1 MENKEQEDKRFLN
14 EIITKLTNDLG
25 IKKNPKKNNNDL
37 LRVSTKSFWNELP
50 EHIEDVEK
58 FAKKIIDVVNPLNSK
73 CLFRDD
79 YSDTTDKN
87 ERTEVTFT
95 ERDNDIYLPHRMEE
109 ALERVIKIASDNS
122 KLNQIVM
129 PDGGHIDLIDDIDKK
144 GNATF
149 VELKMWANENDT
161 PLYALLESL
170 KNYYLFNDV
179 RFSKTREL
187 FNNKGIEKITKL
199 VILAPQQYYDNFKTE
214 KNKSYDILKELIK
227 AIEKELK
234 HEIKIEFKII
244 NILQNDW
251 EKHMKSIYYKA
262 DKTSLREWGNNK
274 KCCLVD
280 FLDHKQYIIDNMK
293 EQLINWND
301 FT

>member
-234 HEIKIEFKII
+234 H
-244 NILQNDW
+244 
-251 EKHMKSIYYKA
+251 
-262 DKTSLREWGNNK
+262 
-274 KCCLVD
+274 
-280 FLDHKQYIIDNMK
+280 
-293 EQLINWND
+293 
-301 FT
+301 